1 MLRIGVDAAN
11 FPQDRRGM
19 GRVARGVLAVAR
31 ASGDVA
37 VELISLRRKNDAA
50 LAAEF
55 GDLPLRRPAQAA
67 RRGTYDVVWYPWNGM
82 RFRSV
87 APALVT
93 INDAFAFEEPHREA
107 IARWREQAPIRR
119 AVRDAT
125 RISTISRWS
134 AERLVRVL
142 GVAPERI
149 TIIHPAP
156 DPFFTPGRDAGIPPS
171 LAGKRYVLLVG
182 ARERRK
188 NARVLLAAAA
198 RALRTPAETLAVVGG
213 LTSED
218 ERFAKGLALMTH
230 VIDVDDALLRA
241 LYRNAAVVA
250 VPSSAEGY
258 GLVAVEAMACG
269 APVLAADAAALPEAS
284 AGAAELLPPADI
296 EAWSRALRRVL
307 DEPAHAAALRA
318 AGLARIA
325 GTDRSEPALRFLELL
340 REVAHGG
347 PG

>member
-11 FPQDRRGM
+11 FPGDRRGM

-37 VELISLRRKNDAA
+37 IELISLRRNNDAA

-55 GDLPLRRPAQAA
+55 GDLPLQRPAQAA
-67 RRGTYDVVWYPWNGM
+67 RCGAYDVVWYPWNGM
-82 RFRSV
+82 RFRSA

-93 INDAFAFEEPHREA
+93 INDTFAFEEPHRDS

-125 RISTISRWS
+125 RISTISHWS
-134 AERLVRVL
+134 RERLIHVL
-142 GVAPERI
+142 DVAPERI
-149 TIIHPAP
+149 AVIHPAP
-156 DPFFTPGRDAGIPPS
+156 DPFFVPGDDAGIPAS

-182 ARERRK
+182 AREPRK
-188 NARVLLAAAA
+188 NARVLLAAAS

-213 LTSED
+213 LTPED
-218 ERFAKGLALMTH
+218 ERFAKGLALTTH

-269 APVLAADAAALPEAS
+269 APVLAADAAALPEAT

-307 DEPAHAAALRA
+307 DEPAHAAMLRA

-325 GTDRSEPALRFLELL
+325 ASDRSEPALRFLGLL
-340 REVAHGG
+340 REVADAG
-347 PG
+347 PR